1 MFKCVRVKNFR
12 AITDLTVDG
21 LSRVNLFVGHNA
33 CGKTTLLEGI
43 FFLIGPTN
51 PKLPVGVNTFRGFP
65 YVSRATW
72 PTYFHNMNLG
82 IPIEICAEVAETG
95 DEHRLLIRPRYEQ
108 PRVER
113 SISTSVPSSDL
124 MAVTSEGDGMVNGI
138 ELEYVTSADP
148 SHKEQSSVF
157 MRDEKLAEEGTKTR
171 LPTGTFVIPIPA
183 DLRDKFSEVE
193 RKKRTREVVSL
204 LKEVE
209 PAIEDLRLLD
219 PPGLPYADTGAAEL
233 IPVNLMGGGI
243 MKLLNTALAMLNMQD
258 GFVLIDEIEN
268 GLDYS
273 SQRKLWDAVFSWAQ
287 KLNVQ
292 VFATTHS
299 MECIRAFSDGAEAGL
314 FGAEAKL
321 FRIERKDDAFRAVEY
336 DRELLAES
344 LASDWEVR

>member
-1 MFKCVRVKNFR
+1 MFKSVTVKNFR
-12 AITDLTVDG
+12 AITDLHVDG

-43 FFLIGPTN
+43 FFLIGATN
-51 PKLPVGVNTFRGFP
+51 PKLPVSVNAFRGFP
-65 YVSRATW
+65 YINRAVW
-72 PTYFHNMNLG
+72 PTYFHDMNVT
-82 IPIEICAEVAETG
+82 IPIEISAKEADTG
-95 DEHRLLIRPRYEQ
+95 EEHRLLIRPRYEQ
-108 PRVER
+108 PRIDR
-113 SISTSVPSSDL
+113 PISPSMPSSDL
-124 MAVTSEGDGMVNGI
+124 VAVSSEGDGAANGI
-138 ELEYVTSADP
+138 ELEYATSADP

-157 MRDEKLAEEGTKTR
+157 MREDKLVEDGAKVR
-171 LPTGTFVIPIPA
+171 LPSGTFVIPLPA
-183 DLRDKFSEVE
+183 DLRDKFSEVQ
-193 RKKRTREVVSL
+193 RKKRVHEVVSL

-219 PPGLPYADTGAAEL
+219 PPGLLYADVGAAEL

-273 SQRKLWDAVFSWAQ
+273 SQRKLWGAIFSWAQ
-287 KLNVQ
+287 RLSVQ
-292 VFATTHS
+292 VFASTHS
-299 MECIRAFSDGAEAGL
+299 TECIRAFSDCAEAGL
-314 FGAEAKL
+314 FGADAKL
-321 FRIERKDDAFRAVEY
+321 FRIERKDEAFRAVEY